1 MDWDSFTSEALTK
14 IFGRKYL
21 MELAGYEMSR
31 SIDSCPFIEQG
42 STAIRWDGRLS
53 PCLPLLHTNQN
64 YFGHRFRSS
73 QSYSIGSVME
83 RDIIDLWN
91 DPEYVALRDRLQY
104 FDFSPCT
111 ICTGCELSEE
121 NQEDCLGNTELACGG
136 CLWAQGVI
144 RCP

>member
-1 MDWDSFTSEALTK
+1 
-14 IFGRKYL
+14 
-21 MELAGYEMSR
+21 
-31 SIDSCPFIEQG
+31 
-42 STAIRWDGRLS
+42 
-53 PCLPLLHTNQN
+53 
-64 YFGHRFRSS
+64 
-73 QSYSIGSVME
+73 ME
-83 RDIIDLWN
+83 RDIIDLLN

-121 NQEDCLGNTELACGG
+121 NHEDCLGNTELACGG